1 MKVLIVGGG
10 GIGSYLTKFIGE
22 YLLKGLIDFNEVTI
36 IIMDDDIVELKN
48 LNHQNFEIE
57 DLGNP
62 KVDALKK
69 YNVLTIN
76 ERLTNSKQ
84 FIDYDMILCCV
95 DNDTTRALIYL
106 TCHDRGIEFIDI
118 RSQGKR
124 VFCSPK
130 GISYEEDSKFL
141 DLKDTTN
148 YSCQEKKDLKNGQIQ
163 FTNRIAASI
172 GFQMF
177 LNYLRKAPNH
187 KINFVV

>member
-1 MKVLIVGGG
+1 
-10 GIGSYLTKFIGE
+10 
-22 YLLKGLIDFNEVTI
+22 
-36 IIMDDDIVELKN
+36 
-48 LNHQNFEIE
+48 
-57 DLGNP
+57 
-62 KVDALKK
+62 
-69 YNVLTIN
+69 
-76 ERLTNSKQ
+76 
-84 FIDYDMILCCV
+84 
-95 DNDTTRALIYL
+95 LIYL